1 MAGIRT
7 QYSRPICHEKLRA
20 LSPSVCG
27 ERTMASDRKDPRE
40 TNEPHLT
47 SFFNRNVFQPA
58 RSDVFS
64 SRPNQP
70 VVPELLQNVSGP
82 AGDAAAREDRC
93 EQICWD
99 SERVISRSRI
109 EVDVRVQMLFAHDDL
124 FHLPGHLVPLG
135 FAGTLTELA
144 RHLGEV
150 DRSRIN
156 SPINPMTEAHYLL
169 LVCECVFDPRL
180 DRFDAADLEQVFD
193 HALVGAAVKR

>member
-7 QYSRPICHEKLRA
+7 QYSRPICHEKLRCRLRFA
-20 LSPSVCG
+20 VSEPCLQ
-27 ERTMASDRKDPRE
+27 DRINPRE
-40 TNEPHLT
+40 TNEPRLT

-82 AGDAAAREDRC
+82 AGDAAAREYRC

-109 EVDVRVQMLFAHDDL
+109 EVDIRVQMLVAHHDL
-124 FHLPGHLVPLG
+124 FHLPGH
-135 FAGTLTELA
+135 
-144 RHLGEV
+144 
-150 DRSRIN
+150 
-156 SPINPMTEAHYLL
+156 
-169 LVCECVFDPRL
+169 
-180 DRFDAADLEQVFD
+180 
-193 HALVGAAVKR
+193 